1 MTGSGARDSRAHSV
15 LSAGNAGQAGVVVV
29 VVGNDELDVGDSE
42 LDVGDSELE
51 QTNTRCAKSQL
62 ANATPAIGEQT
73 SATRE
78 CPN

>member
-15 LSAGNAGQAGVVVV
+15 LSAGNAGQAGVVVG
-29 VVGNDELDVGDSE
+29 GNDELDVGDSE
-42 LDVGDSELE
+42 LE
-51 QTNTRCAKSQL
+51 QTITRCAKSQL

>member
-29 VVGNDELDVGDSE
+29 VGNDELDVGD
-42 LDVGDSELE
+42 DELE
-51 QTNTRCAKSQL
+51 QTNPRCAKSQL

>member
-15 LSAGNAGQAGVVVV
+15 LSAGNAGQASV
-29 VVGNDELDVGDSE
+29 VVGNDE

>member
-1 MTGSGARDSRAHSV
+1 MTGSGARDSRPHSV

-29 VVGNDELDVGDSE
+29 GNDE

-62 ANATPAIGEQT
+62 ANATPAIGDQT